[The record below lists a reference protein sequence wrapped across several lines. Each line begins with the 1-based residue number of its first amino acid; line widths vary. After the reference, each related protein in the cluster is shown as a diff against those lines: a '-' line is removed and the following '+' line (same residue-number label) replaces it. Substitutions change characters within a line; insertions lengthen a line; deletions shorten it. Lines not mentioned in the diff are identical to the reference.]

1 MARGGTD
8 ASTMRLHFTKM
19 HGLGNDFIIFDA
31 ADERAIPD
39 AAQLRALADR
49 HTGVGFDQALVLTP
63 PRRTGTQVFYRIYNA
78 DGGEVEQCGNG
89 ARCVAELLRRTGRA
103 RPGEIVMDSPAGL
116 ITARAMRDG
125 IVSVDMGVP
134 DFSPAALPLA
144 LPEAAAYRLDVAGHA
159 VEFGA
164 VSMGNPHAVLTVAD
178 VAAAP
183 VAALGAALERHPAF
197 PNRVNVGF
205 MQIVDAAH
213 IWLRVFER
221 GVGETLA
228 CGTGACAAVA
238 VGRKDGR
245 LAANVTVQ
253 LPGGELEVRWAGP
266 GEHLWLE
273 GPAVVAFEGEVEV
286 PPAVSTPEVA
296 RKS

>member
-1 MARGGTD
+1 
-8 ASTMRLHFTKM
+8 
-19 HGLGNDFIIFDA
+19 
-31 ADERAIPD
+31 
-39 AAQLRALADR
+39 
-49 HTGVGFDQALVLTP
+49 
-63 PRRTGTQVFYRIYNA
+63 
-78 DGGEVEQCGNG
+78 
-89 ARCVAELLRRTGRA
+89 
-103 RPGEIVMDSPAGL
+103 
-116 ITARAMRDG
+116 
-125 IVSVDMGVP
+125 
-134 DFSPAALPLA
+134 
-144 LPEAAAYRLDVAGHA
+144 
-159 VEFGA
+159 
-164 VSMGNPHAVLTVAD
+164 LTVAD

-197 PNRVNVGF
+197 PNRLNVGF

-253 LPGGELEVRWAGP
+253 LPGGELEVRWGGP

-273 GPAVVAFEGEVEV
+273 GPAVVSFEGEVEV
-286 PPAVSTPEVA
+286 PSSASIPEVT